1 MNSKKPKEMQ
11 EQLYDD
17 YIQLE
22 DYCEELKNENTR
34 VNIELEEKTQENLCL
49 KNQILELKQLI
60 AVLLDLKMP
69 LDAKISNFISET
81 IHENIELHNNNALN
95 DDLPF

>member
-34 VNIELEEKTQENLCL
+34 VNIELEEKLRKTY
-49 KNQILELKQLI
+49 
-60 AVLLDLKMP
+60 V
-69 LDAKISNFISET
+69 
-81 IHENIELHNNNALN
+81 
-95 DDLPF
+95 